1 MGLLCRAAVGS
12 LGPSAAPGLLRPPAM
27 LLGQGGAPGP
37 PAPAGSEAAAVPR
50 PVLSPATSCRGLR
63 NRPGWL
69 LGWGMGNV
77 GGVFYL
83 FLALA
88 TIFWFVGVLCPSG
101 FP

>member
-50 PVLSPATSCRGLR
+50 PVLSCPRPPPAEGSGTVLGGCSG
-63 NRPGWL
+63 GAWEMWEVFSIFSL
-69 LGWGMGNV
+69 L
-77 GGVFYL
+77 
-83 FLALA
+83 
-88 TIFWFVGVLCPSG
+88 
-101 FP
+101 